1 MQNILKVFFL
11 TALFAGLFNST
22 DAQRTR
28 QLSQQR
34 TSRVSSGSSRNLSSP
49 SRQPA
54 AQPAP
59 QRSFNN
65 NNRVSE
71 PRITENTS
79 RNMTVR
85 NQSASTPQRNIS
97 SVERRN
103 NTVIN
108 SPERTT
114 VSRNSYNSYSRQNRV
129 ISSNYRYNNYRY
141 NNYRYN
147 NYRYNNR
154 YYGNVYGHRTMFM
167 YGPRYRII
175 PHSFIS
181 IHFGGYP
188 YYYNRGYFYGYY
200 GGYYQPI
207 FPPFGLQ
214 INVLPFGYSTVFI
227 GAVPFYYY
235 NGIYYRQ
242 NESYYE
248 VVDAPMGATVSSLP
262 RGARSVVIN
271 GEKLYELNGTYYKAD
286 RDENGNDVFVVVGK
300 NGVINNTAD
309 EQINQNLIPGSLEIG
324 DTVSQLP
331 EGSKVVTVNG
341 QQLYETP
348 DSVYLQ
354 EESVNGSVDYKVVG
368 K

>member
-1 MQNILKVFFL
+1 MQNILKIFFL
-11 TALFAGLFNST
+11 TALSVTLLYSA

-28 QLSQQR
+28 QSGPQR
-34 TSRVSSGSSRNLSSP
+34 TSRISSGSSRNTSSP
-49 SRQPA
+49 IRQSA
-54 AQPAP
+54 TRSAP
-59 QRSFNN
+59 VGNFSN
-65 NNRVSE
+65 NNRVSQ
-71 PRITENTS
+71 PRITENTT

-85 NQSASTPQRNIS
+85 NQAALTPQRNTA
-97 SVERRN
+97 SVQRRN
-103 NTVIN
+103 NTVIT
-108 SPERTT
+108 SPQRTV
-114 VSRNSYNSYSRQNRV
+114 VSRNTFNSYSRQNRV

-147 NYRYNNR
+147 NR
-154 YYGNVYGHRTMFM
+154 YYGNVYGRRTMFM
-167 YGPRYRII
+167 YGPRYRVI

-188 YYYNRGYFYGYY
+188 YYYDRGYFYGYY
-200 GGYYQPI
+200 GGYYEPI
-207 FPPFGLQ
+207 FPPFGLH
-214 INVLPFGYSTVFI
+214 ISVLPFGYSTVFI

-242 NESYYE
+242 NDNYYE
-248 VVDAPMGATVSSLP
+248 VVDAPMGATVSALP
-262 RGARSVVIN
+262 KGARSVIIN

-286 RDENGNDVFVVVGK
+286 RDQNGNDVFIVVGK

-309 EQINQNLIPGSLEIG
+309 EQINQNPIPESLEIG
-324 DTVSQLP
+324 NTIDQLP

-348 DSVYLQ
+348 DNVYLQ

>member
-1 MQNILKVFFL
+1 MQSILKIFFL
-11 TALFAGLFNST
+11 AVLSAGLLKSA

-28 QLSQQR
+28 QSSQER
-34 TSRVSSGSSRNLSSP
+34 TSRVSSGSSRNTSSP
-49 SRQPA
+49 ARQTVTRS
-54 AQPAP
+54 AP
-59 QRSFNN
+59 VRNFSNS
-65 NNRVSE
+65 NRVPQ
-71 PRITENTS
+71 PRISENTS
-79 RNMTVR
+79 RNMTGR
-85 NQSASTPQRNIS
+85 NQAALTPQRNTS
-97 SVERRN
+97 SIQRRN

-114 VSRNSYNSYSRQNRV
+114 VSRNGYNSYSRQNRV
-129 ISSNYRYNNYRY
+129 ISSNYRYDNYRY
-141 NNYRYN
+141 NNYRYT
-147 NYRYNNR
+147 NR
-154 YYGNVYGHRTMFM
+154 SYGNVYGRRTMFM
-167 YGPRYRII
+167 YGPRYRVI

-188 YYYNRGYFYGYY
+188 YYYDHGYFYGYY

-207 FPPFGLQ
+207 FPPFGLH
-214 INVLPFGYSTVFI
+214 ISVLPFGYSTIFL

-248 VVDAPMGATVSSLP
+248 VVDAPIGATVSALP
-262 RGARSVVIN
+262 KGARSVVIN

-286 RDENGNDVFVVVGK
+286 RDENGNDVFIVVGK

-309 EQINQNLIPGSLEIG
+309 QQINQIPIPQSLEIG
-324 DTVSQLP
+324 DTIDQLP

-348 DSVYLQ
+348 DSIYLQ
-354 EESVNGSVDYKVVG
+354 EESADGSVDYKVVG

>member
-1 MQNILKVFFL
+1 MQNILKIFFL
-11 TALFAGLFNST
+11 AALSVGLFNSA

-34 TSRVSSGSSRNLSSP
+34 TSGSLRNTPSP
-49 SRQPA
+49 SRQSA
-54 AQPAP
+54 VRSAP
-59 QRSFNN
+59 VRSFSS
-65 NNRVSE
+65 NNRVSQPQNSE
-71 PRITENTS
+71 ITS

-85 NQSASTPQRNIS
+85 NQVAQTPQRNTIS
-97 SVERRN
+97 VQRRD
-103 NTVIN
+103 N
-108 SPERTT
+108 SMNFPERTT

-129 ISSNYRYNNYRY
+129 ISSNDRY

-154 YYGNVYGHRTMFM
+154 YYGNVYGRRTMFM
-167 YGPRYRII
+167 YGPRYRVI

-214 INVLPFGYSTVFI
+214 INVLPFGYSTIFL
-227 GAVPFYYY
+227 GSVPFYYY

-242 NESYYE
+242 NDNYYE
-248 VVDAPMGATVSSLP
+248 VVDAPMGATVSALP
-262 RGARSVVIN
+262 KGARSVVIN

-286 RDENGNDVFVVVGK
+286 RDEKGNDVFVVVGK

-309 EQINQNLIPGSLEIG
+309 EQINQNIIPGSLEIG
-324 DTVSQLP
+324 DTINQLP

-348 DSVYLQ
+348 DSIYLQ
-354 EESVNGSVDYKVVG
+354 EESSNGSVNYKVVG